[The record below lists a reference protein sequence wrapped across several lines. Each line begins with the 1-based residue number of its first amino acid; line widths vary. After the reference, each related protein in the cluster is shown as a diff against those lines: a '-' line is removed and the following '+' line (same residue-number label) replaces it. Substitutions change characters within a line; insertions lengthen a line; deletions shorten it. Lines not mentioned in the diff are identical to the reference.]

1 MTDGDVTMKNFFR
14 MLRDMFRKPRKPE
27 VLTPVAPP
35 APAPV
40 APPPV
45 LAPVA
50 PAPVA
55 VKAKPAMYPF
65 YFKGKTLLIADCR
78 GPINAGWIPSMEG
91 LVLGGA
97 FLPNSPAAL
106 VVSDPSN
113 APEGYPARSPE
124 SFPLF
129 YAIGGDGKP
138 VGQPRVSFNGV
149 TLDNDAAVPAYLAAA
164 RQRDANIDAW
174 VVAFHAERFHGPIV
188 AASLSQNDRAWL
200 YAMSQKFRD
209 VQTPNPLGQIQSGC
223 LHRVVL
229 SGSNP
234 DMARCINDGELEHRN
249 YNDPASLGEPDN
261 LALKAVVL
269 SAIDS
274 AKNGQAPVP
283 VRTAS

>member
-1 MTDGDVTMKNFFR
+1 MKNFFR

-45 LAPVA
+45 LTPVA
-50 PAPVA
+50 PAP
-55 VKAKPAMYPF
+55 AKPALYPF
-65 YFKGKTLLIADCR
+65 HYKGKTLLIADPK
-78 GPINAGWIPSMEG
+78 GPINAGWLPSMEA
-91 LVLGGA
+91 LVLGGFFMPQTTTYVIA
-97 FLPNSPAAL
+97 
-106 VVSDPSN
+106 DPSN

-129 YAIGGDGKP
+129 YAIDGDGKP
-138 VGQPRVSFNGV
+138 VGQPRISFNGV
-149 TLDNDAAVPAYLAAA
+149 TLDNDAAVPAYLEAA
-164 RQRDANIDAW
+164 RQRDASIASW
-174 VVAFHAERFHGPIV
+174 EKAFLAERYHGPVV

-200 YAMSQKFRD
+200 YAMSHKFRD
-209 VQTPNPLGQIQSGC
+209 VQTPNSLGQIQSGC
-223 LHRVVL
+223 LHRAVL
-229 SGSNP
+229 SGGNR

-249 YNDPASLGEPDN
+249 YHDPASLGEPDN

-274 AKNGQAPVP
+274 AKNGQAPLP
-283 VRTAS
+283 VCTPN